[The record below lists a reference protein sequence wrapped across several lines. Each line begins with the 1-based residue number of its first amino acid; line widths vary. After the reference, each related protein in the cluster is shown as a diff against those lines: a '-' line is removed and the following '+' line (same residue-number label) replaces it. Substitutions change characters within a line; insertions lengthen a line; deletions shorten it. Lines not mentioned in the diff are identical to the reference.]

1 MGKFQKGN
9 TARADW
15 AKKRRESKQILNETE
30 KLQQRIYNETLRQIL
45 DKLENNE
52 LSSGDLIRVN
62 STVAEFVNPKVKV
75 GRPKKVNPQDNID
88 DLLNALNE
96 D

>member
-1 MGKFQKGN
+1 M
-9 TARADW
+9 A
-15 AKKRRESKQILNETE
+15 
-30 KLQQRIYNETLRQIL
+30 
-45 DKLENNE
+45 
-52 LSSGDLIRVN
+52 
-62 STVAEFVNPKVKV
+62 VAEFVNPKVKV